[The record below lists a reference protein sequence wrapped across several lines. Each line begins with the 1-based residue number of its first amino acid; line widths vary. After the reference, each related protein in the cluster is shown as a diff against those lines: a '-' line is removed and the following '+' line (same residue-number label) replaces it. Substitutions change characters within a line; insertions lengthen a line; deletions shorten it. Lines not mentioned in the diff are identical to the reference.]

1 MMGAFY
7 SKSKENEPDETT
19 ALEENRDVAPKD
31 TSTKLQKDA
40 KDINVQYFKGQS
52 ESPDKTL
59 LPPSKVLVSEKTAV
73 EGSRDIPPKDTSTK
87 LQKDAKDI
95 NVDDIILEETSSQEG
110 NFRRLMKIWADYL
123 LDAIRKKPG
132 GLKELEEKRLLEC
145 ELKRLEDSFIN
156 LKEKQEDESDWER
169 SYYYDRYRRY
179 RDQLVNMSIFAD
191 VYILM
196 FKAYM
201 ID

>member
-59 LPPSKVLVSEKTAV
+59 LPPSKVLVSE
-73 EGSRDIPPKDTSTK
+73 
-87 LQKDAKDI
+87 
-95 NVDDIILEETSSQEG
+95 VDDIILEETSSQEG